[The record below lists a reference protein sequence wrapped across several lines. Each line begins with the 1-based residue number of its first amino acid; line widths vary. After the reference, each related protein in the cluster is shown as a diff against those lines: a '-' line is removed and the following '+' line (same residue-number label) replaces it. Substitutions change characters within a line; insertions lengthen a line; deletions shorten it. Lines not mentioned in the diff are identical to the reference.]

1 MAELILNGETKS
13 ITAEE
18 LQSKSI
24 TKIIMSNNAK
34 LSVTTKLRADI
45 EVDITDSDIGL
56 TCVSST
62 YAYGPYGSI
71 KDSIIRTLSNDIQF
85 PVHNTLIIDNCQFY
99 RKNANITTVHDLRK
113 IIGAQYT
120 KGKLILKN
128 LHDVWLHSSY
138 YNYAGLIELENCS
151 DLRLSGCRAR
161 VTDDF
166 LNQLALSHYVYLMP
180 TRLNGGEYGYDPIE
194 LIKARSAVDTKL
206 ACVFYTSLTGT
217 DEGYETISDPKY
229 PSNELITEEWLQERN
244 DQLRSDYM
252 PERIHHDGG
261 RIFKISGSLAC
272 IPVQCFIQ
280 DNDNFLYS
288 VNSSEPKYHYPVS
301 VWRDGNFRRCAMSTK
316 TAKLKLQLAP
326 NYQCKVS
333 KIIDMDFNSS
343 TEIFRSGNLFK
354 FIEIEGY
361 MGDSINFLSIVPI
374 PTAFVNGSIKVV
386 TGDAVKHIDGD
397 IVVQCPYFIE
407 LGESVLIQ
415 AVAREVI
422 DGTIICAVNA
432 EYNIDGEVIVEQVS
446 ESIVNGSIDIKATQI
461 YDLNGDLGCAQPV
474 TDDISFEG
482 SLIVPG
488 LIKVITGEVNV
499 QPIVSTE
506 LVGTLI
512 INQETFDLDGEL
524 TVIVPVYKDIDGA
537 ITLNIA
543 RAEINCWFEIL
554 DEGGGW
560 I

>member
-18 LQSKSI
+18 LQSQSI
-24 TKIIMSNNAK
+24 TKIIMSNNAA
-34 LSVTTKLRADI
+34 LSITTKLCADI
-45 EVDITDSDIGL
+45 EVDITDSDIRL
-56 TCVSST
+56 TCDSST
-62 YAYGPYGSI
+62 YAYGPYGLI
-71 KDSIIRTLSNDIQF
+71 KDSIIRTLSYDFQF

-99 RKNANITTVHDLRK
+99 NKKSANITTDKNFDK
-113 IIGAQYT
+113 IIGAQDT
-120 KGKLILKN
+120 KDKLILKN

-138 YNYAGLIELENCS
+138 YSYTGLLELENCS
-151 DLRLSGCRAR
+151 RLHLSGCRAR

-166 LNQLALSHYVYLMP
+166 LNQLARSNYVYLMP
-180 TRLNGGEYGYDPIE
+180 TLLDDGEYGYSPLEIS
-194 LIKARSAVDTKL
+194 KARSAVDTKL
-206 ACVFYTSLTGT
+206 TNIFYSSLTGT
-217 DEGYETISDPKY
+217 DEGYVNISDPKY
-229 PSNELITEEWLQERN
+229 PSNELITEEWLQFNIR
-244 DQLRSDYM
+244 YM
-252 PERIHHDGG
+252 PKKIHHDGG
-261 RIFKISGSLAC
+261 RVFKISGSLAC

-280 DNDNFLYS
+280 DNDNFLDGIH
-288 VNSSEPKYHYPVS
+288 SSEPKYHYPVS
-301 VWRDGNFRRCAMSTK
+301 YWRHGDFRRCAMSTK
-316 TAKLKLQLAP
+316 TTKLKLQLAP

-361 MGDSINFLSIVPI
+361 MGDSINSLSIVPI
-374 PTAFVNGSIKVV
+374 PTAFVDGSIKVV
-386 TGDAVKHIDGD
+386 TGDTVKYIDGD

-407 LGESVLIQ
+407 LDESVLIQ
-415 AVAREVI
+415 AVAREDI
-422 DGTIICAVNA
+422 DGTIICAVHVEHTIN
-432 EYNIDGEVIVEQVS
+432 GEVIIKQVS
-446 ESIVNGSIDIKATQI
+446 ESIVNGSIDIKAMQI

-499 QPIVSTE
+499 QPIVSAE

-512 INQETFDLDGEL
+512 INQETLDLDGAL

-543 RAEINCWFEIL
+543 LAEMNCWFEIL
-554 DEGGGW
+554 DEGVDGFE
-560 I
+560 